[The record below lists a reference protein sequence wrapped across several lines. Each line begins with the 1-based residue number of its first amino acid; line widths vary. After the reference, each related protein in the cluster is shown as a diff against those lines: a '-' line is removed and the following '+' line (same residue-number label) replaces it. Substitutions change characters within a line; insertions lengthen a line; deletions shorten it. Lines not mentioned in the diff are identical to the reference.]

1 MTEHTPEHANE
12 REPAPEIRHLYQ
24 QDAKEAFNDS
34 LPSGGRSLLL
44 LTALALVSFVGWAAV
59 CEIDEI
65 TRGTG
70 KVIPSSRIQMVQNLE
85 GGIIADINVAEG
97 DIVEKGQV
105 LLVMDDTR
113 FSSSRDERKA
123 SQQAL
128 IARQTRLTAQ
138 IENAPLVMPASVL
151 EEAPE
156 LATREEQLFYS
167 HQKELDSRIGVLKQQ
182 LEQQQNE
189 QEEMQAKSNLLK
201 RRDKLISEEFYLA
214 RDLAEE
220 GAVSRVEL
228 LRIERQ
234 VSDVKGEVSMVG
246 ESLERIDAQQ
256 QETLQRVDET
266 KLSFINK
273 SRVELNEVLAKLNE
287 LNAGES
293 ALDDRVDRTRV
304 RSPVHGIVKTIMV
317 NTEGGVVQ
325 PGMNMM
331 EIVPVD
337 DTLKV
342 EARIRPEDIGFLH
355 PGQKAVVRFTAYDF
369 TIYGGLD
376 GELTHISAD
385 TITDEKGESFYLAH
399 IQTQRNSLDEDSQDK
414 ELNTAGN
421 SKPVIPGMVA
431 SVDIMTGK
439 KTLLTYL
446 LKPVLR
452 AKQLAFTER

>member
-1 MTEHTPEHANE
+1 MSEHHPGKES
-12 REPAPEIRHLYQ
+12 APEIRHLYH
-24 QDAKEAFNDS
+24 QDASQAVSDS
-34 LPSGGRSLLL
+34 LSKGGRSLLL
-44 LTALALVSFVGWAAV
+44 VTALSLVAFIGWAAV

-65 TRGTG
+65 TRGMG
-70 KVIPSSRIQMVQNLE
+70 KVIPSSRVQMVQNLE
-85 GGIIADINVAEG
+85 GGIIAEINVSEG

-113 FSSSRDERKA
+113 FSSSRDEKKA

-128 IARQTRLTAQ
+128 IARQARLTAQ
-138 IENAPLVMPASVL
+138 IENTALAMPSTVTAL
-151 EEAPE
+151 APE
-156 LATREEQLFYS
+156 LAAREEQLFYS
-167 HQKELDSRIGVLKQQ
+167 HQQELNSRIGVLRQQ
-182 LEQQQNE
+182 LDQQQNE
-189 QEEMQAKSNLLK
+189 LEEAQAKSNLLK
-201 RRDKLISEEFYLA
+201 RRDKLISEEYFLA
-214 RDLAEE
+214 KDLAEE

-234 VSDVKGEVSMVG
+234 VSDVKGEVMMVS
-246 ESLERIDAQQ
+246 ESLDRINAQKL
-256 QETLQRVDET
+256 ETLQRIEET
-266 KLSFINK
+266 KLTFTNK
-273 SRVELNEVLAKLNE
+273 SRVELNEVLAKLSE
-287 LNAGES
+287 LTAGES
-293 ALDDRVDRTRV
+293 ALEDRVDRTRV

-399 IQTQRNSLDEDSQDK
+399 IQTPRNSLDK
-414 ELNTAGN
+414 EELINTGN

-446 LKPVLR
+446 MKPVLR
-452 AKQLAFTER
+452 AKQLAFSER